1 MSISLSLMLSTSVL
15 PQEILALIIRLLRH
29 NDQALLNLC
38 LTSSC
43 FIGEARSLLYSE
55 IRIRKS
61 RFTTP
66 QNSDSISIDA
76 AKSDKLLT
84 TLTTHNTSLAALV
97 QSFACLT
104 DFPSNNKEYTSL
116 VNRTFRL
123 ITNVKRLTVCCGLI
137 VSGLFDGCTFQLESL
152 CCTATG
158 TPTRAG
164 AQDEICHFLSSQPNL
179 KSILLDWP
187 ESPRPF
193 TLKLDTTREVYHPV
207 RHSTSN

>member
-1 MSISLSLMLSTSVL
+1 MLSTPVL
-15 PQEILALIIRLLRH
+15 PQEILALIVRLLRR
-29 NDQALLNLC
+29 NGQALLNLC

-43 FIGEARSLLYSE
+43 FLGEARNLLYSD

-61 RFTTP
+61 RFTLSRNNNP
-66 QNSDSISIDA
+66 IPLDV
-76 AKSDKLLT
+76 AKSDKLFL
-84 TLTTHNTSLAALV
+84 TLTAHNTSLAALV
-97 QSFACLT
+97 QSFAYLT
-104 DFPSNNKEYTSL
+104 DFPCNNDEYMSL